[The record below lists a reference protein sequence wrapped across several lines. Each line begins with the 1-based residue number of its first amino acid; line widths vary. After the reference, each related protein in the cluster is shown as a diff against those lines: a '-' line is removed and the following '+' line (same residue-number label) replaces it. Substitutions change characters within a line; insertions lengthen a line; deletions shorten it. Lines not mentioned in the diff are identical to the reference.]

1 MGPGFLIGTFA
12 VGMAINLIIW
22 YFISRRRSKIAKWIQ
37 VVLYVLG
44 LVFFLTS
51 LNNPLS
57 PKGLALAANL
67 VIYALYGA
75 ATYMLFR
82 PDTAAWFGNDRV
94 DPDAFRS
101 NRPQSSGAAC
111 PATRASIQ
119 STVSPIRQPRAQ

>member
-82 PDTAAWFGNDRV
+82 PDTAAWLGNDRV
-94 DPDAFRS
+94 DPRS
-101 NRPQSSGAAC
+101 EEHTSELQSLMRISYA
-111 PATRASIQ
+111 
-119 STVSPIRQPRAQ
+119 VSCLQKTTQIH

>member
-1 MGPGFLIGTFA
+1 
-12 VGMAINLIIW
+12 MAINLIIW

-51 LNNPLS
+51 LNHPLS
-57 PKGLALAANL
+57 PKGLALAANI

-82 PDTAAWFGNDRV
+82 PDTAAWFGNARV
-94 DPDAFRS
+94 DPDVFPH
-101 NRPQSSGAAC
+101 NRPQSSGAPC
-111 PATRASIQ
+111 PATRASHQ
-119 STVSPIRQPRAQ
+119 SRVTPTPPPRPTSKLTPPG